1 VTSDWI
7 ADDDRLFEALRASL
21 ESTGAVPPDVVAA
34 AKEVFGL
41 RYVDEE
47 LARLTYDSQADA
59 ELVGA
64 FRSGTLSLRRLVFGL
79 GEITL
84 DIDVLPD
91 SVVGQVLPAQPGVVV
106 AETREGPAGDGSIDD
121 SGMFSVLLT
130 LHGEVRF
137 RVEPT
142 GCRAF
147 VTEWT
152 RI

>member
-1 VTSDWI
+1 LTSDWI
-7 ADDDRLFEALRASL
+7 ADDDRLFEALRAAH
-21 ESTGAVPPDVVAA
+21 ESAGPVPPEVVTA
-34 AKEVFGL
+34 AKDVFGM

-47 LARLTYDSQADA
+47 LARLIYDSQADA

-64 FRSGTLSLRRLVFGL
+64 FRSETLSVRSLVFGL

-91 SVVGQVLPAQPGVVV
+91 SIVGQVSPVQPGVVV
-106 AETREGPAGDGSIDD
+106 AETREGWSRQGAIDD
-121 SGMFSVLLT
+121 SGMFSIPT
-130 LHGEVRF
+130 TRRGEVRF

-142 GCRAF
+142 EGHGF